1 MNQPTHVLVE
11 LTDSSGQSYLLQ
23 LNVTAKLE
31 LVSEATPTCESKTSV
46 TKVSSTQYKVSIT
59 AANRGT
65 HKLHVTLNNQH
76 IEGSPFSMTIY
87 PNPTQLRHPVRVM
100 ENLNRPCGIAFN
112 ARGEMIVT
120 EFHADKLSTFCMT
133 GKDLQ
138 KSPSLMGI
146 NHPRGV
152 AIDDM
157 DNIYV
162 SSKHQ
167 LQKFASDRERLKCI
181 GQKGKKEGEFHDPEG
196 VTAHGDR
203 IYVCDSNNHRIQVFD
218 RDLSFIESI
227 GSRGQRNGEFNT
239 PRDVQFD
246 AAGNMYVAEFG
257 NKRVQVR
264 DADGKFTREFGEGK
278 LLGPSGLLIIDKYVY
293 VSDYNGSCIFV
304 FDTSG
309 QFVTSFGKEGT
320 NEGEFLYP
328 SYITSFNGFIY
339 ICDCHNDRV
348 QIY

>member
-1 MNQPTHVLVE
+1 MRV
-11 LTDSSGQSYLLQ
+11 
-23 LNVTAKLE
+23 KL
-31 LVSEATPTCESKTSV
+31 
-46 TKVSSTQYKVSIT
+46 
-59 AANRGT
+59 
-65 HKLHVTLNNQH
+65 
-76 IEGSPFSMTIY
+76 
-87 PNPTQLRHPVRVM
+87 
-100 ENLNRPCGIAFN
+100 
-112 ARGEMIVT
+112 
-120 EFHADKLSTFCMT
+120 
-133 GKDLQ
+133 
-138 KSPSLMGI
+138 
-146 NHPRGV
+146 PRGV

-157 DNIYV
+157 DNVYV

-167 LQKFASDRERLKCI
+167 LQKFASDCERLKCI
-181 GQKGKKEGEFHDPEG
+181 GQKGIKEGEFHDPEG

-203 IYVCDSNNHRIQVFD
+203 IYVCDSNNHCIQVFD

-227 GSRGQRNGEFNT
+227 GSRGHRNGEFNT

-264 DADGKFTREFGEGK
+264 DADGKFTREFGGEK

-293 VSDYNGSCIFV
+293 VSDYKESCIFV

-309 QFVTSFGKEGT
+309 QFVTSFGKKGT
-320 NEGEFLYP
+320 NEGEFLHP
-328 SYITSFNGFIY
+328 SHITTFNGFIY